1 MSILDFPRLH
11 FQGFARIHAP
21 TGQKNGLVD
30 LSSNTVYM
38 NDHRFDHHRS
48 SSEFHEYLYKL
59 GPRFNAA
66 GEWDENGP
74 FSMAMGWDFGGNGH
88 FAIDAKIISAQRSF
102 AEIDQNDPVVGRSVD
117 MWGHY
122 NEYLGTTFNRARIFD
137 CDPASNWTSTIMVG
151 QFTFGRQGNSHEVPN
166 MLSAPV
172 AGMQPARWQD
182 FNHIR
187 ALPPHCLNSEFQR
200 AAVHQFTI
208 SKTAKNLLWDEETAL
223 SPTVSLLR
231 KAMNRN
237 DVLGLVVQFSVSNMS
252 TPMQPD
258 SPTFW
263 ELHGS
268 IGLWCEGEM
277 STYPHGRL
285 LTPLEGRGQRA
296 EGSLNETSFT
306 TKYEDRTL
314 LTPRTSLAGGFLRL
328 QSSPYPYTFLFET
341 ALSNLSLQVTPQGV
355 SLNMLT
361 AVPCVGRAIKAGPG
375 PTHAIASKLDFGEL
389 QLRTTTSQ
397 RLVARIPSEVYQKE
411 AHQLTSGIVDVP
423 LAAPF
428 ANLREEI
435 EQQGLCIVDKQGQI
449 LVQEKETNLQVDD
462 ACLFLEFSDLQRG
475 KDYTEEIEI
484 RSFVRGC
491 PAPIETV
498 YLHQFYNPKGLPQL
512 RYEFERDPANAG
524 QTFHFPP
531 SCELNIVHFKP
542 GKGNQRNDFAPT
554 CVISTNSQGRGWVT
568 LRGIQ
573 PGTTRIL
580 LSHQADELP
589 CDQNHPDQ
597 AIIAYDN
604 DNLLGF
610 WSGAGCFAIR
620 VLTNDWHLEKVEDE
634 AVDFDLI
641 YEHILAYYELC
652 FSFMKAEVFSL
663 GDRCKVE
670 TYARLMWQMCDPQ
683 NRNQTYYM
691 PPSRDLSEPKA
702 ILLRKFLHNQQLVG
716 YVPDSQPVP
725 KRTQR
730 LIQTRDE
737 LVTALRYAAE
747 LEVAVMLQY
756 IYAAYSIP
764 NYITGQ
770 EYVRRRLWTQE
781 QLHLACGN
789 GEERRNYGMRGVLL
803 EVSHEEM
810 IHFLMVNNILMA
822 MGEPFYPATPNFS
835 EMNRRFPIEVDFA
848 LEPFSATTIQRFMR
862 FEMPDFLEKDLISDR
877 QENDPTADRLHGYG
891 SLSELYRQIRQAIK
905 NIPDLFI
912 VKKGRVGGEHHL
924 FLREDFNKVHPDY
937 QLQVDDVESALFAI
951 DFIVEQGEGC
961 DPNSPKFEQSHF
973 QQYRRMAEI
982 LAQQHVQDTDCLI
995 PWNPAYPA
1003 LRNPT
1008 LHYRDGN
1015 SSVVTIP
1022 ETRAV
1027 MQIFDECYFI
1037 MMQLMVQHFGLTP
1050 TASFRRS
1057 KIMNAAIDVMT
1068 GMMRPLGEILMSM
1081 PSGKRGKTAGPT
1093 FEISMPMYISTPEVA
1108 CEAIARRFERLSR
1121 QAKECEAIHSTIYQ
1135 MFDFYTKF
1143 FADFAN
1149 NPQTLL

>member
-30 LSSNTVYM
+30 LGSNTVYM
-38 NDHRFDHHRS
+38 NGVRFDHRRS
-48 SSEFHEYLYKL
+48 LSEFHKYLYKL
-59 GPRFNAA
+59 GPRFNAQ
-66 GEWDENGP
+66 GQWDDNGP

-88 FAIDAKIISAQRSF
+88 FAIDAKIVSTQREF
-102 AEIDQNDPVVGRSVD
+102 GEIDQKDPVVGRSVD

-137 CDPASNWTSTIMVG
+137 CDPASNWTTTIMVG
-151 QFTFGRQGNSHEVPN
+151 QLSFGRQGNSHEVPN

-172 AGMQPARWQD
+172 EGMQPARWQN
-182 FNHIR
+182 FNYIR
-187 ALPPHCLNSEFQR
+187 ELPAHCLNSEFQR

-208 SKTAKNLLWDEETAL
+208 SKVAKDLLWGEETTL

-231 KAMNRN
+231 EAMNRD
-237 DVLGLVVQFSVSNMS
+237 DVLGLVVQFGLSNMS
-252 TPMQPD
+252 TPLQPD

-285 LTPLEGRGQRA
+285 LTSKKEGRRQ
-296 EGSLNETSFT
+296 
-306 TKYEDRTL
+306 K
-314 LTPRTSLAGGFLRL
+314 AGGRGDTGEENKAI
-328 QSSPYPYTFLFET
+328 SET
-341 ALSNLSLQVTPQGV
+341 ELSNLTVQVTPQGV
-355 SLNMLT
+355 SLNMVT
-361 AVPCVGRAIKAGPG
+361 AVPCVGRAVKAGPG
-375 PTHAIASKLDFGEL
+375 PTHAIASKLDLGEL
-389 QLRTTTSQ
+389 ELRTVKSQ
-397 RLVARIPSEVYQKE
+397 RLVARIPTEAYQKE
-411 AHQLTSGIVDVP
+411 AHQLTSGIVDIP
-423 LAAPF
+423 LAEPF
-428 ANLREEI
+428 ENLRDEI
-435 EQQGLCIVDKQGQI
+435 EQQGLCIIDEQGQI
-449 LVQEKETNLQVDD
+449 LVQEKEINLQVDD
-462 ACLFLEFSDLQRG
+462 ACLFLEFPDWKRG
-475 KDYTEEIEI
+475 QDYTEEIEI
-484 RSFVRGC
+484 RSFVRGR
-491 PAPIETV
+491 PAAVESV
-498 YLHQFYNPKGLPQL
+498 YLQQFYNPRGLPQL
-512 RYEFERDPANAG
+512 RYEFERDTANFG

-531 SCELNIVHFKP
+531 SSELNIVYFKG
-542 GKGNQRNDFAPT
+542 GKREEINDFAPT
-554 CVISTNSQGRGWVT
+554 WVVSTNCEGRGWIT
-568 LRGIQ
+568 LHGVQ
-573 PGTTRIL
+573 PGTTRVL
-580 LSHQADELP
+580 LSAQPDELP
-589 CDQNHPDQ
+589 CNPNHPDQ
-597 AIIAYDN
+597 AILAYDN
-604 DNLLGF
+604 DDLLGF
-610 WSGAGCFAIR
+610 WSGAGSFAVR
-620 VLTNDWHLEKVEDE
+620 VLTNDWHLEEVADE
-634 AVDFDLI
+634 AVDFNLI

-663 GDRCKVE
+663 ADRCKVE
-670 TYARLMWQMCDPQ
+670 TYARLMWQMCDPN
-683 NRNQTYYM
+683 NRGKTYYM
-691 PPSRDLSEPKA
+691 PPTRDLSQPKA
-702 ILLRKFLHNQQLVG
+702 MLLRKFLHNQQQVG
-716 YVPDSQPVP
+716 YVPDSEPVP

-730 LIQTRDE
+730 TIQTRDE
-737 LVTALRYAAE
+737 LVVALRHAAE

-764 NYITGQ
+764 NYVTGQ
-770 EYVRRRLWTQE
+770 EYVSRGLWTQE
-781 QLHLACGN
+781 QLYLACGN
-789 GEERRNYGMRGVLL
+789 GEEVRNYGMRGVLL

-822 MGEPFYPATPNFS
+822 MGEPFYPAVPNFS
-835 EMNRRFPIEVDFA
+835 ELNSRFPIEVDFA

-862 FEMPDFLEKDLISDR
+862 FEWPDFLEKDLANDIEHS
-877 QENDPTADRLHGYG
+877 DPTADRLHGYG
-891 SLSELYRQIRQAIK
+891 SLSELYRQIRQALK
-905 NIPDLFI
+905 NIPDLFV

-961 DPNSPKFEQSHF
+961 NPNSPKFEQSHF
-973 QQYRRMAEI
+973 QQFRHLAEA
-982 LAQQHVQDTDCLI
+982 LAQQHITPTGSLI
-995 PWNPAYPA
+995 PWNPAYPT

-1068 GMMRPLGEILMSM
+1068 GMMRPLGELLVSM

-1093 FEISMPMYISTPEVA
+1093 FEITMPMYIPTPEVA
-1108 CEAIARRFERLSR
+1108 CEAIARRFESLARR
-1121 QAKECEAIHSTIYQ
+1121 ARECEAIHCTVYE

-1143 FADFAN
+1143 FEDFAK
-1149 NPQTLL
+1149 NPQRLLH